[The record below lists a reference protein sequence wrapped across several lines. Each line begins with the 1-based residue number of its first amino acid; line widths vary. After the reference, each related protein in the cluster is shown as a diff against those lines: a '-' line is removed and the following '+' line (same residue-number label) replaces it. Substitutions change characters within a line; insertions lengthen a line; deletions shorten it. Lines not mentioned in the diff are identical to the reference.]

1 MSEHSNGDG
10 SSRNCNVSHVPL
22 WMCTEVKMVLTLG
35 DRVERMQNVN
45 SLTDNLLQGPWSPA
59 YYSFIVATRGFYD
72 FLLCMQFSFKA
83 GIVVVKSK
91 CLHYGYRNCDV
102 RKS

>member
-45 SLTDNLLQGPWSPA
+45 SLADNLLQGPWSPA
-59 YYSFIVATRGFYD
+59 YYSFIVATRGFMTFCYVCNSCCGKIKVST
-72 FLLCMQFSFKA
+72 LWISQL
-83 GIVVVKSK
+83 
-91 CLHYGYRNCDV
+91 
-102 RKS
+102 